1 MVEAIFFDL
10 YETLITEW
18 QNNQRKATYSS
29 AELGIDAKIFKKAW
43 SARREKRMDGTFL
56 DHQSCLKDI
65 LQSLDKPINENVIEE
80 IHQRRL
86 EAKLVPFKEIDT
98 EILQVLQILKDKDIK
113 VGLISNCTAEEV
125 VGWEDSPL
133 ANFFDEV
140 VFSYKVKQAKPNA
153 KIYLMACQCLE
164 VSPERSLFIGDG
176 GSNELYGASKVGL
189 KAYQAT
195 WFQPDFISEKITGF
209 PKLDNPMQ
217 ITELIER

>member
-29 AELGIDAKIFKKAW
+29 VELGIDAKFFKKAW
-43 SARREKRMDGTFL
+43 SDRREKRMDGTFP

-65 LQSLDKPINENVIEE
+65 LQSLNKPINENVIEE

-86 EAKLVPFKEIDT
+86 KAKLVPFKEIDS
-98 EILQVLQILKDKDIK
+98 EILQMLQILKDSNIK
-113 VGLISNCTAEEV
+113 IGLISNCTAEEV
-125 VGWEDSPL
+125 AGWETSSL
-133 ANFFDEV
+133 AYFFDNV

-153 KIYLMACQCLE
+153 EIYLTACQRLK
-164 VSPERSLFIGDG
+164 VSPEHSLFIGDG
-176 GSNELYGASKVGL
+176 GSNELYGAAKVGL

-195 WFQPDFISEKITGF
+195 WFQPDFISERVTGF

-217 ITELIER
+217 IIELIEE